1 MAQKTMQA
9 VQIRDYGGPEAL
21 ELVEVPIPQPGPGQV
36 QVRVRAAGVNPADWK
51 MRGGAYRQFMPLAM
65 PWTPGL
71 EGSGSV
77 TGVGPG
83 VTDFKLGQAVYGIMS
98 AAYAEYVVAAAT
110 DLQPKP
116 ENLTFEQAA
125 AIPVGA
131 LTAWAAVVDAA
142 QVQAGQRVL
151 VQGAAG
157 GVGLYALQLA
167 CWKGAHV
174 IATASA
180 ANLDLARTLGA
191 EELIDYGSVRF
202 ETVLHDLDA
211 VIDTVGGDT
220 AERAIQVLRPDGI
233 LVSIAGRLPPELGK
247 AAGVRA
253 MNAGRAPASNL
264 KQISGLVNT
273 GQLTPVV
280 GKVFKLAEV
289 RQAHELSQTGHG
301 RGRIILQMGE

>member
-1 MAQKTMQA
+1 M
-9 VQIRDYGGPEAL
+9 
-21 ELVEVPIPQPGPGQV
+21 
-36 QVRVRAAGVNPADWK
+36 
-51 MRGGAYRQFMPLAM
+51 
-65 PWTPGL
+65 
-71 EGSGSV
+71 
-77 TGVGPG
+77 
-83 VTDFKLGQAVYGIMS
+83 
-98 AAYAEYVVAAAT
+98 
-110 DLQPKP
+110 
-116 ENLTFEQAA
+116 
-125 AIPVGA
+125 
-131 LTAWAAVVDAA
+131 
-142 QVQAGQRVL
+142 
-151 VQGAAG
+151 
-157 GVGLYALQLA
+157 YALQLA

>member
-125 AIPVGA
+125 TLPLGA
-131 LTAWAAVVDAA
+131 LTAWAAVIDTA
-142 QVQAGQRVL
+142 QVQAG
-151 VQGAAG
+151 
-157 GVGLYALQLA
+157 
-167 CWKGAHV
+167 
-174 IATASA
+174 
-180 ANLDLARTLGA
+180 
-191 EELIDYGSVRF
+191 
-202 ETVLHDLDA
+202 
-211 VIDTVGGDT
+211 
-220 AERAIQVLRPDGI
+220 
-233 LVSIAGRLPPELGK
+233 
-247 AAGVRA
+247 
-253 MNAGRAPASNL
+253 
-264 KQISGLVNT
+264 
-273 GQLTPVV
+273 
-280 GKVFKLAEV
+280 
-289 RQAHELSQTGHG
+289 
-301 RGRIILQMGE
+301 